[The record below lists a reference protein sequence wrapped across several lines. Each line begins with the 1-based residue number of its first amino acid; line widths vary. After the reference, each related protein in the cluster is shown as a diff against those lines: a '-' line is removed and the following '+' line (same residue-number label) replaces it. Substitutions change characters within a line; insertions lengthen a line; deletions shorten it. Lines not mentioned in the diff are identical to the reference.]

1 MSLTR
6 TIFEI
11 RNNNTLYNGSY
22 ERISMLERLV
32 KRQSIFDEP
41 IQAVLADMRKHGPDH
56 EDYPAMLD
64 NLAKLNKMKT
74 EEKQAKA
81 SRKVSWDTIAMIA
94 GNVVVVTLV
103 IVYEQ
108 RHVWTTKSMGLLR
121 WRN

>member
-1 MSLTR
+1 
-6 TIFEI
+6 
-11 RNNNTLYNGSY
+11 
-22 ERISMLERLV
+22 MLERLV

-64 NLAKLNKMKT
+64 NLAKLNKMKA